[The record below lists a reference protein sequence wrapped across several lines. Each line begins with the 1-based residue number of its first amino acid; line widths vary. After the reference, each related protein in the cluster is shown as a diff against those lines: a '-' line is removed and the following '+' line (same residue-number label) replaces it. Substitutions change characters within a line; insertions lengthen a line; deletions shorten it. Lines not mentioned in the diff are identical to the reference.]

1 MPPLPSFSMNS
12 YLPAKVVPRVN
23 SLTGVSRVRVGEAEI
38 SSEGRSGA
46 AQLLQKRESE
56 VLSV

>member
-1 MPPLPSFSMNS
+1 MNS
-12 YLPAKVVPRVN
+12 YLPANVVPRVN
-23 SLTGVSRVRVGEAEI
+23 SLTGVSRVLVGEAEI